1 LVATYRGAVTG
12 VGMTILS
19 LAPSSYLPWLKAQ
32 LEAHGVR
39 FVRAKVD
46 SLEEAAERVPNVGKV
61 KCVVN
66 ATGLGAKSLIGCMDD
81 KVEPIRGQVVLV
93 RAPHVKTD
101 IGLQGSSSLAIELRH
116 QIV

>member
-1 LVATYRGAVTG
+1 
-12 VGMTILS
+12 MTILS